1 MKLQQ
6 LHFVREVARRGY
18 NVSAA
23 AEALHATQPG
33 VSNQIHQLEQEL
45 GIPIFERHG
54 KRLTGLTL
62 AGGAILE
69 MIERILR
76 EVGNIKQVSADATDE
91 RRGILSIATT
101 HTQARYALPPVI
113 KVFKTRYPDVRL
125 RMFQGTPHQIAE
137 MAASGTVDLAIA
149 TEAIELFED
158 LAMLPCYDW
167 NRSVVVPPNHPLLM
181 CHPLTLEAVAKYPL
195 VTYVFGF
202 TGRSKLDKAFSRKGL
217 TPNVVLTATDAD
229 VIKTYIHLGLGIGII
244 ASMAFDPVKD
254 APLKGIDASH
264 LFEPSTTHI
273 GIRRGT
279 YLRGYIYAFIE
290 LFASQLTREV
300 VDSAVQ
306 S

>member
-6 LHFVREVARRGY
+6 LQFVREVTRRGY

-45 GIPIFERHG
+45 GVPIFERHG
-54 KRLTGLTL
+54 KRLTGMTP
-62 AGGAILE
+62 AGSAILG
-69 MIERILR
+69 MIERILG
-76 EVGNIKQVSADATDE
+76 EVENIKQVSAEATDE
-91 RRGILSIATT
+91 HRGMLSIATT
-101 HTQARYALPPVI
+101 HTQARYILPPVI
-113 KVFKTRYPDVRL
+113 KAFRDRYPNVRL

-137 MAASGTVDLAIA
+137 MAATGTVDLAIA

-167 NRSVVVPPNHPLLM
+167 NRSVVVPPNHPLLS
-181 CHPLTLEAVAKYPL
+181 CRPLTLEAVAKYPI

-202 TGRSKLDKAFSRKGL
+202 TGRSKLDKAFASKEL
-217 TPNVVLTATDAD
+217 IPNVILTATDAD
-229 VIKTYIHLGLGIGII
+229 VIKTYLHLGLGIGII
-244 ASMAFDPVKD
+244 ASMAFDPEQD
-254 APLKGIDASH
+254 APLKAIDASH

-279 YLRGYIYAFIE
+279 YLRRYIYAFIE
-290 LFASQLTREV
+290 LFAPQLTRQV
-300 VDSAVQ
+300 VDTAVHA
-306 S
+306 